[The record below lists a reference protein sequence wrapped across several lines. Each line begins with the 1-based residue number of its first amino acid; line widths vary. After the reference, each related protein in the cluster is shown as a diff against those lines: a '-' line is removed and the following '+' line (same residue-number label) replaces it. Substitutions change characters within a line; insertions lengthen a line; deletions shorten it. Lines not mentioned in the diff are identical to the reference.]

1 MVFIISYT
9 SRYPPLV
16 LLTISIYNNFM
27 IGSLLKK
34 IVGSRNERE
43 LKRLQAYVDRINQ
56 IEPSVQKL
64 SNDELKAK
72 TGEFRERVNNSLSNL
87 NPDLS
92 PSDRRQAVENALNE
106 LLPEAFAVVRE
117 AAKRTLNMRHF
128 DAQLIGGIVLHEGKI
143 SEMKTGEG
151 KTLVATLPVYLN
163 SLTGRGV
170 HVITVNDYLAKR
182 DANWMGEIYKFLGL
196 SIGIIQHDIDDRKRQ
211 DAYRC
216 DVTYGT
222 NNEFGFDYLR
232 DNMKFSI
239 DTYVQRKKL
248 CHCRRGG

>member
-1 MVFIISYT
+1 
-9 SRYPPLV
+9 
-16 LLTISIYNNFM
+16 M

-34 IVGSRNERE
+34 IVGSRNERK

-128 DAQLIGGIVLHEGKI
+128 DAQLIGGVVLPEGKI
-143 SEMKTGEG
+143 FEMKTGGG
-151 KTLVATLPVYLN
+151 KTLV
-163 SLTGRGV
+163 SR
-170 HVITVNDYLAKR
+170 
-182 DANWMGEIYKFLGL
+182 L
-196 SIGIIQHDIDDRKRQ
+196 S
-211 DAYRC
+211 
-216 DVTYGT
+216 V
-222 NNEFGFDYLR
+222 F
-232 DNMKFSI
+232 
-239 DTYVQRKKL
+239 
-248 CHCRRGG
+248 